1 MLIRCWGAR
10 GSIPV
15 SGPEYLKYGGDT
27 TCLEIRTADDAIII
41 VDAGSGIRRL
51 GNRLL
56 SEGRFEYS
64 MVFTHSHW
72 DHILGFPF
80 FKPIYRKEAFIH
92 MCGCPFNE
100 ESVKEMIAKVMSSP
114 NFPVDYNNVRA
125 QISYQESCQSSFA
138 VRSLT
143 IDPIRASHPNSGIGY
158 KFSEHGKTFV
168 FLTDNELTHRH
179 PGGLDFAD
187 YVRFAAGADLLF
199 HDSEFTE
206 EEYRTKKGWGHST
219 YRAALQLALD
229 AGVKKFGLFHHNQ
242 ERTDEA
248 LDEIADNCRK
258 IVAGRGSSLECFAV
272 REGMEI
278 RLE

>member
-1 MLIRCWGAR
+1 MMIRCWGAR

-27 TCLEIRTADDAIII
+27 TCLEIRTAEDDIII

-56 SEGRFEYS
+56 AEGRFEYHL
-64 MVFTHSHW
+64 VFTHSHW

-80 FKPIYRKEAFIH
+80 FKPIYRRETVIH
-92 MCGCPFNE
+92 MCGCPFNKG
-100 ESVKEMIAKVMSSP
+100 SVRDMIAKVMASP
-114 NFPVDYNNVRA
+114 NFPVDYSKVQAR
-125 QISYQESCQSSFA
+125 ISYLESCRSAFA

-143 IDPIRASHPNSGIGY
+143 VDPVPASHPDSGVGY
-158 KFSEHGKTFV
+158 KFAENGKTFV
-168 FLTDNELTHRH
+168 FLTDNELTYRH

-206 EEYRTKKGWGHST
+206 EEYRTMKTWGHST

-242 ERTDEA
+242 ERADAA
-248 LDEIADNCRK
+248 LDEIVEKCRRM
-258 IVAGRGSSLECFAV
+258 ARAQESSLECFAV
-272 REGMEI
+272 QEGMEI

>member
-56 SEGRFEYS
+56 AEGRFEYS